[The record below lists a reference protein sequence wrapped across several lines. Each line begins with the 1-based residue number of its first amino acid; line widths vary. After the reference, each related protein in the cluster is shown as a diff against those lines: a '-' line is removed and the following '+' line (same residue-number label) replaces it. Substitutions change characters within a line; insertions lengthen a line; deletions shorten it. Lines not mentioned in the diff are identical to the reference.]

1 MADSAKSTLEFL
13 GEGLPVNDCAPD
25 ARVLRNIGAHQR
37 SAVLGDIEGIERNLC
52 VEFMRE
58 TGLVLL
64 EDRFLKVP
72 VPSDA

>member
-1 MADSAKSTLEFL
+1 MGDTSACFCFVK
-13 GEGLPVNDCAPD
+13 
-25 ARVLRNIGAHQR
+25 
-37 SAVLGDIEGIERNLC
+37 
-52 VEFMRE
+52 FMRE